1 MKAKIIGN
9 QMKHILILVV
19 AMLFVSCDKGTKII
33 IRNDV
38 PFDKVEHFS
47 YRGHKYIKF
56 SKYEGW
62 QHGICGVVHDP
73 NCKCNKHK

>member
-1 MKAKIIGN
+1 
-9 QMKHILILVV
+9 MKHILMLAAAI
-19 AMLFVSCDKGTKII
+19 LFVSCDKGTKII

-56 SKYEGW
+56 SKYEDW
-62 QHGICGVVHDP
+62 QNGICGIVHDP
-73 NCKCNKHK
+73 NCNNHK